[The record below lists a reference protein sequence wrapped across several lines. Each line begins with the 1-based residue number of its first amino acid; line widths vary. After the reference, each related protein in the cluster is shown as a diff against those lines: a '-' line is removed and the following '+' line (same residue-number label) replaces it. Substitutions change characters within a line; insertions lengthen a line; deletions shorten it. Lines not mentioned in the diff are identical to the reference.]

1 MYDGHM
7 YDRVIPPGHMYDGT
21 ATRMTAP
28 DVPGHTCDGHMYDG
42 IFPAGHMYD
51 GMTVIHVT

>member
-1 MYDGHM
+1 MDSC
-7 YDRVIPPGHMYDGT
+7 MYDGT

-28 DVPGHTCDGHMYDG
+28 DAPGHTCDGHMYDG

-51 GMTVIHVT
+51 EETMGTSIL